1 MVTTSNLK
9 IAACSPSC
17 HGSRRNCSGKVLN
30 QRKEPGNRVCRQG
43 IIGGQILINSHV
55 CLLRYC
61 WCGWV
66 QAPPCLCM
74 CCPDVLPCMVAL
86 GPRLRV
92 LIVFWSA
99 GLVDNLHPVATV
111 CDSAELSARLG
122 IRSSWFIT
130 LHTVRARWCISI
142 KFTKASLII
151 ICNVGI
157 QPENKQ
163 RLAAPRQALSHLSSG
178 LIDLYFKGY

>member
-1 MVTTSNLK
+1 MLNLK
-9 IAACSPSC
+9 
-17 HGSRRNCSGKVLN
+17 
-30 QRKEPGNRVCRQG
+30 KEPGNWVCRQG

-55 CLLRYC
+55 CLLQYC

-66 QAPPCLCM
+66 QASPCLCM

-99 GLVDNLHPVATV
+99 GLVDNCHPVATA

-122 IRSSWFIT
+122 LWSSWFIT
-130 LHTVRARWCISI
+130 RRAVRARWCISI

-151 ICNVGI
+151 VCDVGI

-163 RLAAPRQALSHLSSG
+163 RLALLHQALSNLSSG
-178 LIDLYFKGY
+178 LIDLYLKGY

>member
-1 MVTTSNLK
+1 MATNSHLT
-9 IAACSPSC
+9 IAASSPSC
-17 HGSRRNCSGKVLN
+17 QGFHRNCSKKVPN

-74 CCPDVLPCMVAL
+74 CGPDVLPCMVAL
-86 GPRLRV
+86 GPRLQV
-92 LIVFWSA
+92 LIVFWST
-99 GLVDNLHPVATV
+99 GQVDNLHPVASV
-111 CDSAELSARLG
+111 CDSAELSTRLG

-130 LHTVRARWCISI
+130 QHTIRVSWCVSR

-157 QPENKQ
+157 QPEDKQ
-163 RLAAPRQALSHLSSG
+163 RLAVLCQALSHSSSG
-178 LIDLYFKGY
+178 FIDLYFKGY